1 MVNLKDFALN
11 MIANSPNVRQNPQMQ
26 EFISVIQ
33 NGDNARGEQIANN
46 LCSTYGVSREQA
58 LSNAKRFFGI

>member
-1 MVNLKDFALN
+1 MFNLKDFALN
-11 MIANSPNVRQNPQMQ
+11 MIANNPNVRQNPQMQ

-46 LCSTYGVSREQA
+46 LCNTYGVSKEQA
-58 LSNAKRFFGI
+58 LDNAKRFFRI